1 MAKRGAK
8 ASTTSGKAIG
18 YVRVSTGQ
26 QVDSGLSLEHQ
37 VDRIRS
43 YCAHAK
49 LDLVAIVHDE
59 AVSGGKPMSQRDGG
73 KAVLAA
79 LDGGEAHHVVAL
91 KLDRLFRSTVD
102 ALTVTDAWNGAG
114 IGLHLVDHGGQSI
127 NTTTAT
133 GRMFITMLAG
143 FAEMERA
150 LVSERT
156 TAGLAVKRARGE
168 AVGHTP
174 FGSDRDGKRLVP
186 NGNEAAVIE
195 RIVALRAAA
204 KSFGKIADELN
215 RAEIPTKKGCAW
227 SAMQV
232 QRIVNRAA

>member
-49 LDLVAIVHDE
+49 LDLIAIVHDE

-79 LDGGEAHHVVAL
+79 LDEGEAHHVVAL

-102 ALTVTDAWNGAG
+102 ALTVTDAWNAAG

-150 LVSERT
+150 LISERT

-174 FGSDRDGKRLVP
+174 FGSDRDGRKLVP
-186 NGNEAAVIE
+186 NGNEAATIA
-195 RIVALRAAA
+195 RITTFRAKGMTLAA
-204 KSFGKIADELN
+204 IADELN
-215 RAEIPTKKGCAW
+215 RAGIPTKKGCAW
-227 SAMQV
+227 SPMQV